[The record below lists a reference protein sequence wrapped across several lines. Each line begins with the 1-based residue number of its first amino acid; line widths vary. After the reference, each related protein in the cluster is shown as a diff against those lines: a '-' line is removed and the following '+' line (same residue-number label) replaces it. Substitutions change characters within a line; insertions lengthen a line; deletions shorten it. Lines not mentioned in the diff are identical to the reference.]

1 MMHST
6 RIVSVMLRRQRL
18 TTYMHRPCQFLA
30 RGDFSLWRVHGDA
43 AGLKTQNRLA
53 PVK

>member
-18 TTYMHRPCQFLA
+18 TTYMHGACQFDLEA
-30 RGDFSLWRVHGDA
+30 ASRVDFSRKSDESSGG
-43 AGLKTQNRLA
+43 GLST
-53 PVK
+53 P

>member
-18 TTYMHRPCQFLA
+18 TSYMHGACQFDLEA
-30 RGDFSLWRVHGDA
+30 ASHVDFVQK
-43 AGLKTQNRLA
+43 AG
-53 PVK
+53 